1 MSPKT
6 KNRVSND
13 VSGLINKL
21 LSPDMALNPPENTP
35 NNSPQNQEIVPEMCA
50 QIHTMAD
57 KINATAQK
65 LGDSMSE
72 FETENILYRLISETS
87 MLDMTVRSCLLEK
100 RNEGF
105 FERERELVKGSHI
118 HISTPVNTIIR
129 ATMPPLVGRQF
140 KGSYNIYW
148 KLKSALAHFERSQK
162 IPRPEGEKL
171 VLIYKRYSTNLAVGH
186 TCDNDNWEMKRTTNA
201 ISEALNYSDNS
212 EHFSM
217 VYTTVKSDIDCVEA
231 TVIKQKD
238 MALFLDYL
246 SEAKP
251 EKNIF
256 IDAK

>member
-6 KNRVSND
+6 KNRASND
-13 VSGLINKL
+13 VSGLINEL
-21 LSPDMALNPPENTP
+21 LNPDTSLIPSHLP
-35 NNSPQNQEIVPEMCA
+35 NNSSPQNLEVAPETCA
-50 QIHTMAD
+50 KIHSMAD
-57 KINATAQK
+57 KINVIAKK
-65 LGDSMSE
+65 LSNNTPI
-72 FETENILYRLISETS
+72 FVAENILYNLVSEISI
-87 MLDMTVRSCLLEK
+87 LDMTVRACLLEK
-100 RNEGF
+100 RNDGF
-105 FERERELVKGSHI
+105 FEREKELVKGSYI
-118 HISTPVNTIIR
+118 HVSIPANAIIR
-129 ATMPPLVGRQF
+129 VTIPPLVGRRF

-148 KLKSALAHFERSQK
+148 NLKLALAQFETNHKFS
-162 IPRPEGEKL
+162 RPEGEKL
-171 VLIYKRYSTNLAVGH
+171 VLIYKRYSINLAVGH

-217 VYTTVKSDIDCVEA
+217 VYTTVQSDTDCVEA

-238 MALFLDYL
+238 MMLFLDYL